1 MTNPTGIKPDVIRSI
16 ERMHF
21 SRDELTIVLASILSL
36 ESFIPQDELDDYLVL
51 VKSTT
56 SEFKRWMK
64 KIDKKKDPRL

>member
-1 MTNPTGIKPDVIRSI
+1 MNNPTGVKPEVIRSI

-36 ESFIPQDELDDYLVL
+36 ESFIPQEELNDYLVAI
-51 VKSTT
+51 KTETT
-56 SEFKRWMK
+56 EFKLWMK